1 MDQHTQTY
9 ETTLHKAAAYC
20 SSAERCI
27 SELKEKL
34 NKWEVDESDQHK
46 IIDYLIQEKFIDEK
60 RFATAYAKDKFKY
73 NKWGKIKISYQ
84 LNLKQ
89 INKNIIE
96 QALTTIDEDEY
107 NALVFRLAKDKL
119 KKITFKSEY
128 EKKGKLAQFL
138 SGKGFEN
145 ELIYKVL
152 EELES
157 CNN

>member
-89 INKNIIE
+89 INKDIIE
-96 QALTTIDEDEY
+96 HALKAIDDDEY
-107 NALVFRLAKDKL
+107 NALILKLTKDKL

-145 ELIYKVL
+145 EMIYKVL

-157 CNN
+157 

>member
-1 MDQHTQTY
+1 MDPHTQTY
-9 ETTLHKAAAYC
+9 EVALHKAASYC
-20 SSAERCI
+20 SLAERCV

-46 IIDYLIQEKFIDEK
+46 IIDYLIQEKYIDEK
-60 RFATAYAKDKFKY
+60 RFATAYAKDKFRY

-89 INKNIIE
+89 INKDIIE
-96 QALTTIDEDEY
+96 HALKAIDDDEY
-107 NALVFRLAKDKL
+107 NALILRLAKDKL
-119 KKITFKSEY
+119 KKITFKSEH
-128 EKKGKLAQFL
+128 EKKGKLARFL

-145 ELIYKVL
+145 EMIYKVL

-157 CNN
+157 

>member
-1 MDQHTQTY
+1 MDPHTQTY
-9 ETTLHKAAAYC
+9 EVALHKAASYC
-20 SSAERCI
+20 SLAERCV

-46 IIDYLIQEKFIDEK
+46 IIDYLIQEKYIDEK
-60 RFATAYAKDKFKY
+60 RFATAYAKDKFRY

>member
-1 MDQHTQTY
+1 
-9 ETTLHKAAAYC
+9 
-20 SSAERCI
+20 
-27 SELKEKL
+27 
-34 NKWEVDESDQHK
+34 
-46 IIDYLIQEKFIDEK
+46 
-60 RFATAYAKDKFKY
+60 
-73 NKWGKIKISYQ
+73 
-84 LNLKQ
+84 
-89 INKNIIE
+89 
-96 QALTTIDEDEY
+96 
-107 NALVFRLAKDKL
+107 LVFRLAKDKL